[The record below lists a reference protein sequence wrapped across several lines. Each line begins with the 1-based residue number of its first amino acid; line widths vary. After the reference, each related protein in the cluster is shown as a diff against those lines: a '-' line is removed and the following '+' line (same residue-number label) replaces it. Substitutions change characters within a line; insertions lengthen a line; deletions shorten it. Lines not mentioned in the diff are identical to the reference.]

1 MATPKSRRP
10 FEEAAD
16 SDSDVNSDTTV
27 QSDSEAEYSVEKVC
41 PLFDEA
47 VAREEEQREKRVA
60 KRAEKRRKK
69 LARRLVPRKALKKGV
84 ARKADREAS
93 SSSDTESPP
102 RKRNT
107 VLLDPPT
114 PSRSTVQKPSQLSQN
129 NVLIYFSNLGAT
141 VDDTVSKPNV
151 TLPASSAKKK
161 PQSNVTSTQAG
172 PYKAEDHIKATG
184 GSAKPQS
191 KPTKS
196 STAPNLSKLP
206 DTATPRRVSDAN
218 LALRPGE
225 SANNSRNK
233 DTPSTT
239 TTTTTTTTVARP
251 ATLDGQPSLKPSTAA
266 NTTPKVA
273 PRLAGPSRPKPIKL
287 FMDKSTKRQR
297 PRVNEYTP
305 KDSTDIQFANLALQ
319 RRMQLYSHN
328 EPAPDPNA
336 LRFIDPSTG
345 KIIDNANNTSTN
357 ALRLD
362 TNVERVSDV
371 ALSEKSAPGLEARSA
386 SISDIRRT
394 PLNGRVSMPQ
404 SAQEVAPKFA
414 YPSAQPAQPA
424 PPRFNTKG
432 ITCRFWLRGTCKK
445 SESECI
451 YAHEW
456 TGVLDKK
463 KNAPCT
469 FFLNGG
475 CMFTDQQCEYQH
487 NTSSKHGEREDVNDL
502 RALQRSERSRRR
514 SESPDHSGKRQDEV
528 EGRRGRSSLSQIKTR
543 LDERSPMISPSLAS
557 TATSETRNE
566 PDTHVAHP
574 SMRLDVDY
582 ESSANAV
589 GLPDVAISDPENQP
603 DLSEPVNACLTIS
616 PASPPVFTM
625 DVKLSFDTKSCR
637 SNFLSAYGEN
647 VSLEGT
653 DICRSRDFEA
663 YWFEADKTLA
673 SGQIVSAVG
682 DTMVAYLEDF
692 LILHSSGVVVR
703 GEKFVLVVYPT
714 QNPDWKF
721 MPHRGPER
729 SGLRWHLQGAGPE
742 MLEPLV
748 TKPTKSSFPS
758 MCTEHLGL
766 DSEVLFAANKGK
778 QTDKLVCLFFPREAP
793 ETKVVE
799 AFLVDSR
806 AKICF
811 SDDHERWAQFC
822 NNKGSSGVILF
833 HPSMNAF
840 WKVPEFYSVL
850 ATTANVFQIGV
861 SKSSKSR
868 PDLPMQYSCTRLFP
882 NGSLTLMT
890 DDIFKYY
897 PALAVRVLESFES
910 LKLKAQGAR
919 CDRIYC
925 RPGILAWLAELID
938 EDCEQGI
945 STEDSP
951 RVRCWQL
958 ACDLLN
964 VTVAD
969 NSSNPFRSD
978 MGPPP
983 LLYSPR
989 KSQMPE
995 YGPLWDSSEQEAT
1008 DFLVG
1013 WFAGHCVDECES
1025 YRRFTVVYE
1034 QHGATA
1040 PQTPGLLQSA
1050 NPKDPKGWM
1059 LKYRHLKV
1067 TTPNRLLAAR
1077 EEYEKS
1083 KMRQR

>member
-1 MATPKSRRP
+1 MVSHIWR
-10 FEEAAD
+10 
-16 SDSDVNSDTTV
+16 
-27 QSDSEAEYSVEKVC
+27 
-41 PLFDEA
+41 A
-47 VAREEEQREKRVA
+47 VS
-60 KRAEKRRKK
+60 
-69 LARRLVPRKALKKGV
+69 KA
-84 ARKADREAS
+84 
-93 SSSDTESPP
+93 
-102 RKRNT
+102 
-107 VLLDPPT
+107 
-114 PSRSTVQKPSQLSQN
+114 SQLSRN
-129 NVLIYFSNLGAT
+129 NVLIYVSNLGTT
-141 VDDTVSKPNV
+141 VDDNVSDPKI
-151 TLPASSAKKK
+151 TLPASSANKK
-161 PQSNVTSTQAG
+161 PQSNVTPTQAG
-172 PYKAEDHIKATG
+172 LSKAKDYSKATG
-184 GSAKPQS
+184 GSAKPQP
-191 KPTKS
+191 KLTKS
-196 STAPNLSKLP
+196 STALNLSKLP

-225 SANNSRNK
+225 SAGNSKNK
-233 DTPSTT
+233 DTLS
-239 TTTTTTTTVARP
+239 TTTTTTTVARP

-273 PRLAGPSRPKPIKL
+273 PRLAGPSRREPIKL
-287 FMDKSTKRQR
+287 FMDKPTRRQR

-305 KDSTDIQFANLALQ
+305 KDSTDTQFANLSLQ

-345 KIIDNANNTSTN
+345 KIIDNANNASTN

-371 ALSEKSAPGLEARSA
+371 ASSEKSAPGLEARSA

-394 PLNGRVSMPQ
+394 PLNGHVSMPQ
-404 SAQEVAPKFA
+404 SAQEAAPKFA
-414 YPSAQPAQPA
+414 YPSAQPSPPA
-424 PPRFNTKG
+424 PPRFNTKS

-456 TGVLDKK
+456 TGFLDKK

-487 NTSSKHGEREDVNDL
+487 NTSSNHGEREDVNDL
-502 RALQRSERSRRR
+502 RALQRPERSRRR

-557 TATSETRNE
+557 TATFETRNE

-574 SMRLDVDY
+574 RMRLDVDY

-589 GLPDVAISDPENQP
+589 GLPDVAISDPGNQP

-625 DVKLSFDTKSCR
+625 DVKLSFDTNSCR
-637 SNFLSAYGEN
+637 SNFLSTYGEN

-703 GEKFVLVVYPT
+703 GEKLILVVYPT

-729 SGLRWHLQGAGPE
+729 SGLRWHLQGAGPK

-766 DSEVLFAANKGK
+766 NSEVLFAANKGK
-778 QTDKLVCLFFPREAP
+778 QTEKLVCLFFPREAP

-799 AFLVDSR
+799 AFLVDLR

-850 ATTANVFQIGV
+850 ATAANVFQIGV

-882 NGSLTLMT
+882 NGSLTLIT

-945 STEDSP
+945 PTEGSP

-969 NSSNPFRSD
+969 NSCNPFRSD

>member
-84 ARKADREAS
+84 ARKADRGAS

-114 PSRSTVQKPSQLSQN
+114 PGRSTVQKR
-129 NVLIYFSNLGAT
+129 AT

-172 PYKAEDHIKATG
+172 PYKAKDHIKATG

-191 KPTKS
+191 KP

-233 DTPSTT
+233 DTPS

-305 KDSTDIQFANLALQ
+305 KDSTDTQFANLALQ

-345 KIIDNANNTSTN
+345 KIIDNANNSSTN

-386 SISDIRRT
+386 SISDIQRT

-414 YPSAQPAQPA
+414 YPSAQPA

-502 RALQRSERSRRR
+502 GALQRPDRSRRR

-557 TATSETRNE
+557 TATFETRNE

-574 SMRLDVDY
+574 RMRLDVDY
-582 ESSANAV
+582 EWSANAV
-589 GLPDVAISDPENQP
+589 GLPDVAISDPGNQP

-637 SNFLSAYGEN
+637 SNFLSTYGEN

-882 NGSLTLMT
+882 NGSLTLIT

>member
-1 MATPKSRRP
+1 M
-10 FEEAAD
+10 
-16 SDSDVNSDTTV
+16 V
-27 QSDSEAEYSVEKVC
+27 
-41 PLFDEA
+41 
-47 VAREEEQREKRVA
+47 
-60 KRAEKRRKK
+60 
-69 LARRLVPRKALKKGV
+69 
-84 ARKADREAS
+84 
-93 SSSDTESPP
+93 
-102 RKRNT
+102 
-107 VLLDPPT
+107 
-114 PSRSTVQKPSQLSQN
+114 N

-172 PYKAEDHIKATG
+172 PYKAKDHSKATG

-191 KPTKS
+191 KPTQS

-225 SANNSRNK
+225 SADNSRNK
-233 DTPSTT
+233 DTPS

-305 KDSTDIQFANLALQ
+305 KDSTDTQFANLALQ

-557 TATSETRNE
+557 TATFETRNE

-625 DVKLSFDTKSCR
+625 DVKLSFDTLSCR
-637 SNFLSAYGEN
+637 SNFLSTYGEN

-742 MLEPLV
+742 MLESLV

-778 QTDKLVCLFFPREAP
+778 QTDKLRSA
-793 ETKVVE
+793 
-799 AFLVDSR
+799 R
-806 AKICF
+806 N
-811 SDDHERWAQFC
+811 Q
-822 NNKGSSGVILF
+822 
-833 HPSMNAF
+833 
-840 WKVPEFYSVL
+840 
-850 ATTANVFQIGV
+850 
-861 SKSSKSR
+861 
-868 PDLPMQYSCTRLFP
+868 
-882 NGSLTLMT
+882 
-890 DDIFKYY
+890 
-897 PALAVRVLESFES
+897 VLESFES

>member
-16 SDSDVNSDTTV
+16 SDSDVNSDTTI

-84 ARKADREAS
+84 ARKADRGAS

-107 VLLDPPT
+107 DLLDPPT
-114 PSRSTVQKPSQLSQN
+114 PSRSTVQKR
-129 NVLIYFSNLGAT
+129 AT

-172 PYKAEDHIKATG
+172 PYKAKDHIKATG

-225 SANNSRNK
+225 SADNSRNK
-233 DTPSTT
+233 DTPST

-266 NTTPKVA
+266 NTTQVA

-305 KDSTDIQFANLALQ
+305 KDSTDTQFANLALQ

-328 EPAPDPNA
+328 EPAPDPDA

-362 TNVERVSDV
+362 TDVERVSGV
-371 ALSEKSAPGLEARSA
+371 ATSENSAPGLEARSA

-404 SAQEVAPKFA
+404 SAQEAALKFA

-445 SESECI
+445 SETECI

-487 NTSSKHGEREDVNDL
+487 NISSKHGEREDVNDF
-502 RALQRSERSRRR
+502 RALQRPERSRRR

-557 TATSETRNE
+557 TATFETRNE

-574 SMRLDVDY
+574 RMRLDVDY

-589 GLPDVAISDPENQP
+589 GLPDVAISDPGNQP

-637 SNFLSAYGEN
+637 SNFLSTYGEN

-1050 NPKDPKGWM
+1050 SPKDPKGWM

>member
-1 MATPKSRRP
+1 
-10 FEEAAD
+10 
-16 SDSDVNSDTTV
+16 
-27 QSDSEAEYSVEKVC
+27 
-41 PLFDEA
+41 
-47 VAREEEQREKRVA
+47 
-60 KRAEKRRKK
+60 
-69 LARRLVPRKALKKGV
+69 
-84 ARKADREAS
+84 
-93 SSSDTESPP
+93 
-102 RKRNT
+102 
-107 VLLDPPT
+107 
-114 PSRSTVQKPSQLSQN
+114 
-129 NVLIYFSNLGAT
+129 
-141 VDDTVSKPNV
+141 
-151 TLPASSAKKK
+151 
-161 PQSNVTSTQAG
+161 
-172 PYKAEDHIKATG
+172 
-184 GSAKPQS
+184 
-191 KPTKS
+191 
-196 STAPNLSKLP
+196 
-206 DTATPRRVSDAN
+206 
-218 LALRPGE
+218 
-225 SANNSRNK
+225 
-233 DTPSTT
+233 
-239 TTTTTTTTVARP
+239 
-251 ATLDGQPSLKPSTAA
+251 
-266 NTTPKVA
+266 
-273 PRLAGPSRPKPIKL
+273 
-287 FMDKSTKRQR
+287 
-297 PRVNEYTP
+297 
-305 KDSTDIQFANLALQ
+305 
-319 RRMQLYSHN
+319 
-328 EPAPDPNA
+328 
-336 LRFIDPSTG
+336 
-345 KIIDNANNTSTN
+345 
-357 ALRLD
+357 
-362 TNVERVSDV
+362 
-371 ALSEKSAPGLEARSA
+371 
-386 SISDIRRT
+386 
-394 PLNGRVSMPQ
+394 
-404 SAQEVAPKFA
+404 
-414 YPSAQPAQPA
+414 
-424 PPRFNTKG
+424 
-432 ITCRFWLRGTCKK
+432 
-445 SESECI
+445 
-451 YAHEW
+451 
-456 TGVLDKK
+456 
-463 KNAPCT
+463 
-469 FFLNGG
+469 
-475 CMFTDQQCEYQH
+475 
-487 NTSSKHGEREDVNDL
+487 
-502 RALQRSERSRRR
+502 
-514 SESPDHSGKRQDEV
+514 
-528 EGRRGRSSLSQIKTR
+528 
-543 LDERSPMISPSLAS
+543 
-557 TATSETRNE
+557 
-566 PDTHVAHP
+566 
-574 SMRLDVDY
+574 MRLDVDY

-589 GLPDVAISDPENQP
+589 GLPDVAISDPGNQP
-603 DLSEPVNACLTIS
+603 DLSKPVNACLTIS

-637 SNFLSAYGEN
+637 SNLLSTYGEN

-673 SGQIVSAVG
+673 SGQIVPAVG

-882 NGSLTLMT
+882 NGSLTLIT

>member
-16 SDSDVNSDTTV
+16 SDSDVNSDTTI

-69 LARRLVPRKALKKGV
+69 LARRLVPRKAPKKGV

-93 SSSDTESPP
+93 SSSDTETPP

-114 PSRSTVQKPSQLSQN
+114 PSRSTVQKR
-129 NVLIYFSNLGAT
+129 AT

-172 PYKAEDHIKATG
+172 PYKAKDHIKATG

-191 KPTKS
+191 KP

-233 DTPSTT
+233 DTPS

-305 KDSTDIQFANLALQ
+305 KDSTDTQFANLALQ

-328 EPAPDPNA
+328 EPAPDPNV

-386 SISDIRRT
+386 SISDILRT

-502 RALQRSERSRRR
+502 RALQRPERSRRR

-557 TATSETRNE
+557 TATFETRNE
-566 PDTHVAHP
+566 LDTHVAHP
-574 SMRLDVDY
+574 RMRLDVDY

-589 GLPDVAISDPENQP
+589 GLPDVAISDPGNQP

-637 SNFLSAYGEN
+637 SNFLSTYGEN

-840 WKVPEFYSVL
+840 WKIPEFHSVL
-850 ATTANVFQIGV
+850 ATTANVFQTGV

-882 NGSLTLMT
+882 NGSLTLIT
-890 DDIFKYY
+890 DDILKYH